1 MERRYSAFTVTS
13 QTGLLNVLKTDCL
26 VSQAWHPSSGI
37 PQPEMVPFTGI
48 WDTGAT
54 NSAISQEVVDKCGL
68 VPTGTTL
75 THNVGGTYQFSKYAL
90 AKQRQLSRRP
100 CNEGPDLWWGYVDW
114 DGNYRNGRLCN
125 LQPEWQNSFYLPIPV
140 SSGYRLCRR
149 GQAITWPRSCL

>member
-54 NSAISQEVVDKCGL
+54 NSVISQEVVDKCGL

-75 THNVGGTYQFSKYAL
+75 THNVGGTYQAETYLVSMLLPNNVSYRGVRVTRG
-90 AKQRQLSRRP
+90 QIY
-100 CNEGPDLWWGYVDW
+100 G
-114 DGNYRNGRLCN
+114 GNMLIGMEIIGTGDFAISNLNGRTVFTFRYPS
-125 LQPEWQNSFYLPIPV
+125 QTDIDFVEEA
-140 SSGYRLCRR
+140 RR
-149 GQAITWPRSCL
+149 